1 MNTQNKPE
9 TEILNTRS
17 RAALD
22 WARALQNEN
31 TDPNAL
37 NETLLAFQF
46 NQLLEAIGFDK
57 IKTDVEKQPKEF
69 LEVARTM
76 LEQSSERT
84 KRMKVELELQLY
96 REQVTEQKRK
106 MEDAVNTDRSEL
118 GLSPEA
124 LQKIEEAMARL

>member
-1 MNTQNKPE
+1 MNTENKIE

-22 WARALQNEN
+22 WARALLNEN

-37 NETLLAFQF
+37 NETVLAFQF
-46 NQLLEAIGFDK
+46 NQMLEAIGFDAMK
-57 IKTDVEKQPKEF
+57 EKLGGQPKEF

-84 KRMKVELELQLY
+84 KSMKVELELQLY
-96 REQVTEQKRK
+96 RDQVADQKRK
-106 MEDAVNTDRSEL
+106 VEEALTPRTEG
-118 GLSPEA
+118 GLSEEA

>member
-1 MNTQNKPE
+1 
-9 TEILNTRS
+9 
-17 RAALD
+17 
-22 WARALQNEN
+22 
-31 TDPNAL
+31 L